1 MVKRFQ
7 NKVAESRLALPL
19 TGVYA
24 LLVWIAMGLLGGE
37 MWVQFACFVV
47 SAYLMVE
54 LNNSNALIRIYS
66 RMVSCSFLALSC
78 MACFTFSSEAEA
90 IVGLCFIAS
99 YTTLLRSYQDR
110 GAAGWIF
117 YTFVCLGL
125 GSIVNIHLLY
135 YVPIVWILMMSY
147 LRSMSVRTFVAS
159 LLGLLVPYWFAS
171 VYFIYIGDFSVPE
184 KRLVELVT
192 FENPLDMSTMA
203 IQPNQIFV
211 LAFVVILAIVGIIHY
226 VRTSYNDKI
235 RIRMYYDS
243 FILVDVLTMVFLL
256 LQPQHFDMLL
266 RILIVNTSMLIAHF
280 IALTHTKITNIAFCV
295 IFAVIILLTAYN
307 LWMPSLICW

>member
-1 MVKRFQ
+1 MIKRFQ
-7 NKVAESRLALPL
+7 NKVAESRLALPI
-19 TGVYA
+19 TGIYA
-24 LLVWIAMGLLGGE
+24 LLVWLAAGLIEGE
-37 MWVQFACFVV
+37 MWVSFVCFVV

-66 RMVSCSFLALSC
+66 RMVSCSFLVLSC

-90 IVGLCFIAS
+90 IVELCFIAS

-110 GAAGWIF
+110 GSTGWVF

-125 GSIVNIHLLY
+125 GSIVNVHLLY
-135 YVPIVWILMMSY
+135 YVPVLWILMASY
-147 LRSMSVRTFVAS
+147 LRSMSIRTLIAS
-159 LLGLLVPYWFAS
+159 ILGLLVPYWFAA
-171 VYFIYIGDFSVPE
+171 VYFIYDGDFTVPE
-184 KRLVELVT
+184 NHFSQLIT
-192 FENPLDMSTMA
+192 FENPLDFSVLT
-203 IQPNQIFV
+203 PNQLIV
-211 LAFVVILAIVGIIHY
+211 VSFVVIMAIVGIVHY
-226 VRTSYNDKI
+226 LRTSFNDKI

-243 FILVDVLTMVFLL
+243 FILVDIITLIFLI

-295 IFAVIILLTAYN
+295 ITVSVLLLTAYS
-307 LWMPSLICW
+307 LWMPSFICW